1 MAYTIPSKVICVL
14 VLLAAVFLSYF
25 RIFDSYELETL
36 DARFRLR
43 GNIPVDKNIVI
54 VEIGDDTIDKLGKWP
69 ISRKFHATLIDALTS
84 AGAEAIIFDIF
95 FSEESGDAEADR
107 LLAKAIARSGKVYLP
122 YVFDADLKEIQE
134 DILDKFK
141 IPAKGTGFIN
151 IIPDIDGKF
160 RHVPPFIEYEGEPY
174 PHLAVLAAGNWE
186 RIPRGPMLVNFPGP
200 WVETFRHYSYIDVIE
215 AYVSGTDLGPLKGA
229 VCFVGLTAT
238 ATPDAHPGPF
248 DALYPGVGVH
258 ASVFNS
264 ILKNQFLDRAS
275 RLINIFML
283 LFLGLV
289 TYFISTRARKVFGIV
304 ILFSFLALYAL
315 LAHVFFVWMGLW
327 LDVFYPVAAMIFLY
341 LGMTFSKYIIEARR
355 NELLEKELEI
365 ARKIQRSFLPEE
377 MPRVSGIDVSAEMST
392 ARQVGGDLYDFVADA
407 AGGRLGI
414 MIGDVAGK
422 GVPAALY
429 MAKVVSEFKSYA
441 GEENASQAITKLNE
455 RLCKEGS
462 AGLFVT
468 LSYII
473 FDVKSGVASFSSGG
487 HLPMIVVKR
496 EITLVDVKE
505 GIPLGLFESPF
516 GEEKINFSKGDTF
529 VLYTDG
535 VTEAMNSKGEMFGQ
549 ERLVELVKN
558 NKSLTAEELTAL
570 IQHEVKK
577 FEGKRKQHDDI
588 TVIVVRV

>member
-1 MAYTIPSKVICVL
+1 MAYTIPSKVVCVL
-14 VLLAAVFLSYF
+14 VLLAAIFLSYL

-43 GNIPVDKNIVI
+43 GNIPIDKNIVI
-54 VEIGDDTIDKLGKWP
+54 VEIGNDTIDKLGKWP
-69 ISRKFHATLIDALTS
+69 ISRRFHASLVDALTT
-84 AGAEAIIFDIF
+84 AGAKAIVFDIF
-95 FSEESGDAEADR
+95 FSEDSGDIEADT
-107 LLAKAIARSGKVYLP
+107 LFAEAIARSGKVYLP
-122 YVFDADLKEIQE
+122 YVFDAELKEVQE

-141 IPAKGTGFIN
+141 GSAKGAGFIN

-160 RHVPPFIEYEGEPY
+160 RHIAPYIESKGKVY
-174 PHLAVLAAGNWE
+174 PHISILVADKARHALHS
-186 RIPRGPMLVNFPGP
+186 PMLVNFPGP
-200 WVETFRHYSYIDVIE
+200 WTKTFRHYSYIDVIE

-264 ILKNQFLDRAS
+264 ILKNKFLNRAS
-275 RLINIFML
+275 RLINIFTL

-289 TYFISTRARKVFGIV
+289 TYFISRCARKVFGIAV
-304 ILFSFLALYAL
+304 LFSFLALYAL
-315 LAHVFFVWMGLW
+315 LAHVFFVWIGLW
-327 LDVFYPVAAMIFLY
+327 LDVFYPVAAMVFLY
-341 LGMTFSKYIIEARR
+341 LGMTFSKYITEVHR
-355 NELLEKELEI
+355 NELLSKELEI

-407 AGGRLGI
+407 EGGRLGV

-429 MAKVVSEFKSYA
+429 MAKVVSEFKSYI

-487 HLPMIVVKR
+487 HLPMIAVRR

-505 GIPLGLFESPF
+505 GMPLGLFESGF
-516 GEEKINFSKGDTF
+516 SEEKINFSKGDMF

-535 VTEAMNSKGEMFGQ
+535 ITEAMNAKGEMFGQ

-558 NKSLTAEELTAL
+558 NKNLSAEKLTEL
-570 IQHEVKK
+570 IQGEVKK
-577 FEGKRKQHDDI
+577 FEGKHKRHDDI
-588 TVIVVRV
+588 TVIVVRT